1 MIRRALPYLTVVL
14 VIAIGYDAWIFYNR
28 WSVARDAEKA
38 DALKEAQDAQHTL
51 DVLGGDRLKILSFYA
66 NPPAIRR
73 GGHSS
78 LCYGVNEAEHVRIDP
93 PVEQLSPSLSRCF
106 AVSPSHDTD
115 YKLTAEDRVGHAVTQ
130 SLTVKVAP

>member
-28 WSVARDAEKA
+28 WSVARDAAKA
-38 DALKEAQDAQHTL
+38 EALKEAQDAKHTL

-73 GGHSS
+73 GEHSS
-78 LCYGVNEAEHVRIDP
+78 LCYGVNEAEHVRNR
-93 PVEQLSPSLSRCF
+93 S
-106 AVSPSHDTD
+106 A
-115 YKLTAEDRVGHAVTQ
+115 G
-130 SLTVKVAP
+130 